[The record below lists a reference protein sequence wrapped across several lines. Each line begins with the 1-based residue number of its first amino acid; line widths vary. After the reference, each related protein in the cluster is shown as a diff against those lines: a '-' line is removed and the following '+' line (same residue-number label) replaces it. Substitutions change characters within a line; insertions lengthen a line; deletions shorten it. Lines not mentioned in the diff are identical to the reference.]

1 MPVSELDWRNRKEA
15 DQEFPVAMKFE
26 GLKLLPGVPLQLQF
40 HHTPDIRER
49 SLLVGYLKNKAIVVT
64 TPQINGGSRPVKI
77 GEQLN
82 IRLFSGEANS
92 AVAFS
97 SQTTHVT
104 VSPFPQLY
112 LAYPPTITTGEIRKA
127 VRVSTELIST
137 VKVGGASLAA
147 TIVDLSTSGC
157 RVESTKPL
165 GNAGDHFILVTKIDA
180 PGTRRIVQ
188 LRCEI
193 MVVISDDANA
203 GAYSYGLSFE
213 TLSEEVSLILH
224 AYVYYQLRQA

>member
-1 MPVSELDWRNRKEA
+1 MN
-15 DQEFPVAMKFE
+15 FI

-40 HHTPDIRER
+40 HHTPEMRER

-64 TPQINGGSRPVKI
+64 TPQVSGGFRPVKV

-82 IRLFSGEANS
+82 VRFFSSEANS

-97 SQTTHVT
+97 TQITHVT
-104 VSPFPQLY
+104 VSPFPQIY
-112 LAYPPTITTGEIRKA
+112 LAYPVEIATGEIRKA
-127 VRVSTELIST
+127 VRVSTRLIST
-137 VKVGGASLAA
+137 VKADGVSLGA

-165 GNAGDHFILVTKIDA
+165 GAAGDRFVLVTKIEA
-180 PGTRRIVQ
+180 AGVRRIVQ
-188 LRCEI
+188 LPCEI
-193 MVVISDDANA
+193 KVVINEDLSVESCN
-203 GAYSYGLSFE
+203 YGLAFE
-213 TLSEEVSLILH
+213 SLTEEVSLILH